1 MAYKRNG
8 MSRRGSKR
16 DFRRKSGTHPKNF
29 RTNPMRGGIR
39 L

>member
-1 MAYKRNG
+1 MKYRSKMNRG
-8 MSRRGSKR
+8 TSRR
-16 DFRRKSGTHPKNF
+16 DFRNKTAAHPKNF